1 MELRQLR
8 YFHSVA
14 TLGGFRRAAESLL
27 IAQPAVSQQVRR
39 LELELGV
46 SLFDRDQ
53 RPVALTPA
61 GERLF
66 AHAERILIDTA
77 TVEAD
82 MRRYSTEGADTVA
95 IGAMQYLTLLE
106 LPDLLV
112 RFRKAHP
119 EVVVTLTVGNSGELE
134 TLLRQRHIELAI
146 AHVDEH
152 QTPPGLLA
160 QPLRQEELVLI
171 VHPGHPLSAAG
182 RVDIRELSDAPFI
195 VSRVGGR
202 IRETFEQAAHL
213 AGFSP
218 RIAFETADLGTA
230 VKLVSRNLGV
240 AVIPRATI
248 VLGGSSVVPVMLG
261 PVAPML
267 TVSLLSVATLPRT
280 PGARA
285 LAAFFASA
293 F

>member
-14 TLGGFRRAAESLL
+14 TLGGFRRAADSLL
-27 IAQPAVSQQVRR
+27 IAQPAVSQQIQR

-46 SLFDRDQ
+46 TLFDREQ

-61 GERLF
+61 GEYLLG
-66 AHAERILIDTA
+66 HAERMLVDAA

-82 MRRYSTEGADTVA
+82 MRRYSTHGENSVA

-112 RFRKAHP
+112 RFRKSHP
-119 EVVVTLTVGNSGELE
+119 GHAVTLTVGNTGELE
-134 TLLRQRHIELAI
+134 ALLRKRHIELAI
-146 AHVDEH
+146 AHVDQRHIPSRLVAE
-152 QTPPGLLA
+152 
-160 QPLRQEELVLI
+160 PLREEELVLI
-171 VHPGHPLSAAG
+171 VHADHALSAAQ
-182 RVDIRELSDAPFI
+182 RVDIRDLANAPFI

-202 IRETFEQAAHL
+202 IRETFAEAAQSS
-213 AGFSP
+213 GFTP

-248 VLGGSSVVPVMLG
+248 VLGGSSVVPIRLG
-261 PVAPML
+261 PAAPVL
-267 TVSLLSVATLPRT
+267 TVSLLHLAKRRRS

-285 LAAFFASA
+285 LSAFFATA